1 MKWLSLLRTHISNFP
16 MKRTQIF
23 GRDPSN
29 KNQVDLSLAD
39 MDMSVF
45 VSDPMREG
53 FEDEDVF
60 NRCFFIY
67 SEK

>member
-1 MKWLSLLRTHISNFP
+1 MQG
-16 MKRTQIF
+16 TQIF

-45 VSDPMREG
+45 MSDSMREG
-53 FEDEDVF
+53 FEDEDVL